1 LVFDSYKKWAMEENN
16 RRLPAKVWQRFGEL
30 WQFGNEKLELKIWFT
45 VLKKGNYFTKIK
57 EVFSVKLKMFS
68 VLLLFLY
75 CYNAKIVRYSFQLKW
90 WILNLSQILFIMSWI
105 WTPINKKKMERE
117 KERKNTVQQSYL

>member
-1 LVFDSYKKWAMEENN
+1 MEENN

-75 CYNAKIVRYSFQLKW
+75 CYNAKIVRYSFQLK
-90 WILNLSQILFIMSWI
+90 
-105 WTPINKKKMERE
+105 
-117 KERKNTVQQSYL
+117 